1 MASGSESQPRNERG
15 GPVQEKTPPPA
26 ASRSQANWPEP
37 PAATEHTQAVPSN
50 LSARPPPPP
59 PPRCPIQLQAPAS
72 ARVRAYPPLCQGRA
86 VLNVGVGFGGKKGH
100 HAPDYLAFRLLELAK
115 VSKGSSPHFLKS
127 HLKIKGNPQNTN
139 KNKYYQK
146 KLKGE

>member
-1 MASGSESQPRNERG
+1 MEAPSRRKLPSGSLTFAGQLAGTASCHRAHPSCPIQPER
-15 GPVQEKTPPPA
+15 P
-26 ASRSQANWPEP
+26 
-37 PAATEHTQAVPSN
+37 
-50 LSARPPPPP
+50 PPPPP

-100 HAPDYLAFRLLELAK
+100 HAPDYLAFRLLELAR